1 MALAIRAAS
10 LMHIAAT
17 GECFNLAQ
25 AKGVA
30 TDLVYNLISGAAGS
44 SNQFNGIFPLMMQ
57 KDFVP
62 SQKAT
67 SMTTAIKDLVSVPS
81 VVSRVNC

>member
-57 KDFVP
+57 KDYAP
-62 SQKAT
+62 SSKAT
-67 SMTTAIKDLVSVPS
+67 SMTTAIKDLVSAPS
-81 VVSRVNC
+81 AISRIHC